1 MKKTIQLLLWI
12 LVLQLMGYGMGMVT
26 EPNLDP
32 WYLSLYK
39 SAFTPPGYVFGIV
52 WSILYVMLALVG
64 WQLYLGGKPEKITR
78 LKFAFVVQLVLNWL
92 WTPLFFHL
100 HLSGAAL
107 ICLMAI
113 VLFTTGFL
121 ISAWQQFRLLFWL
134 MLPYWLWVCFA
145 SYLNFVIWH
154 GN

>member
-1 MKKTIQLLLWI
+1 MKKNIQLVLWV
-12 LVLQLMGYGMGMVT
+12 LVLQLIGYGMGMVT
-26 EPNLDP
+26 ETSLDP

-39 SAFTPPGYVFGIV
+39 SAATPPGYVFGIV

-64 WQLYLGGKPEKITR
+64 WQLYWGGVPEKTGW
-78 LKFAFVVQLVLNWL
+78 LKFTFVVQLVLNWL

-107 ICLMAI
+107 ICLLAI
-113 VLFTTGFL
+113 VLFTTCFL
-121 ISAWQQFRLLFWL
+121 VSARQQFRTLFWL